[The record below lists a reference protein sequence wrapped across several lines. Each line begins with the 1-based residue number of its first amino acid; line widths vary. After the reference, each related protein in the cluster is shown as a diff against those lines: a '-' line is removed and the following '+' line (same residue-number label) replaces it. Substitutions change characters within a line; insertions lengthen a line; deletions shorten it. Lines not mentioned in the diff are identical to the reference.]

1 MNGLYRIGSVFWA
14 PVRSLQEASLEPAIL
29 LPLAVPT
36 AFASLTSLIV
46 YFTLDPADP
55 SLAVIWLIGLVS
67 AAIGPVVIVLLVS
80 SFFFALFS
88 LLGRQAGYRAFL
100 SVTAFAFVPTA
111 LHHLAQGS
119 LLLLPIAQQ
128 MSGPQFGRL
137 NLALFLDVES
147 VSSAALVAAGMI
159 DVISLW
165 VLALLVVGY
174 RYVVRPGVAPAA
186 RVAAVVLPWLVY
198 AGIRIALADTVAF

>member
-14 PVRSLQEASLEPAIL
+14 PARSLQEASLDPAIL

-55 SLAVIWLIGLVS
+55 SLAILWLIGLVS

-88 LLGRQAGYRAFL
+88 VLGRRGGYRAFL

-111 LHHLAQGS
+111 LHHLAQGG
-119 LLLLPIAQQ
+119 LLLLPISQQ
-128 MSGPQFGRL
+128 MSTPQFGRL
-137 NLALFLDVES
+137 NLALFLDSQS
-147 VSSAALVAAGMI
+147 VSSGVFVAAGMI

-174 RYVVRPGVAPAA
+174 RYVARATLTPGA
-186 RVAAVVLPWLVY
+186 RVTAVVLTWLIY

>member
-14 PVRSLQEASLEPAIL
+14 PARSLQEASLEPAIL

-55 SLAVIWLIGLVS
+55 SLAILWLIGLVS

-88 LLGRQAGYRAFL
+88 VLGRRVGYRAFL

-111 LHHLAQGS
+111 LHHLAQGV
-119 LLLLPIAQQ
+119 LLLPISQP
-128 MSGPQFGRL
+128 MSTPQFGRL
-137 NLALFLDVES
+137 NLALFLDSQS
-147 VSSAALVAAGMI
+147 VSSGVFVAAGMI

-174 RYVVRPGVAPAA
+174 RYVARPTLAPGA
-186 RVAAVVLPWLVY
+186 RVTAVVLTWLIYV
-198 AGIRIALADTVAF
+198 GIRIALADTLAF

>member
-1 MNGLYRIGSVFWA
+1 MFWA
-14 PVRSLQEASLEPAIL
+14 PARSLQEASLEPAIL

-55 SLAVIWLIGLVS
+55 SLAILWLIGLVS

-88 LLGRQAGYRAFL
+88 VLGRRVGYRAFL

-111 LHHLAQGS
+111 LHHLAQGV
-119 LLLLPIAQQ
+119 LLLPISQP
-128 MSGPQFGRL
+128 MSTPQFGRL
-137 NLALFLDVES
+137 NLALFLDSQS
-147 VSSAALVAAGMI
+147 VSSGVFVAAGMI

-174 RYVVRPGVAPAA
+174 RYVARPTLAPGA
-186 RVAAVVLPWLVY
+186 RVTAVVLTWLIYV
-198 AGIRIALADTVAF
+198 GIRIALADTLAF

>member
-14 PVRSLQEASLEPAIL
+14 PARSLQEASLEPAIL

-55 SLAVIWLIGLVS
+55 SLAILWLIGLVS

-88 LLGRQAGYRAFL
+88 VLGRRVGYRAFL

-111 LHHLAQGS
+111 LHHLAQGV
-119 LLLLPIAQQ
+119 LLLPISQP
-128 MSGPQFGRL
+128 MSTPQFGRL
-137 NLALFLDVES
+137 NLALFLDSQS
-147 VSSAALVAAGMI
+147 VSSGVFVAAGMI

-174 RYVVRPGVAPAA
+174 RYVARPTLAPGA
-186 RVAAVVLPWLVY
+186 RVTAVVLTWSIYV
-198 AGIRIALADTVAF
+198 GIRIALADTLAF